1 MEEGSLSSTMQEIE
15 AFVNGGLEVSLD
27 ESTEGSVIAATR
39 AGGNAAPETFTSV
52 ATSASAT
59 TPGPGPATESTPLPP
74 RATTSEKKLQ
84 YALAAYPLKRL
95 DLIGR
100 GSSSYVYR
108 SIMLDSLTLCAE
120 KIVIVGDTNKKVQ
133 LMRELESLRKL
144 IHKGGGKG
152 KDRDKKVGRKAA
164 AVAAAAAG
172 PDPSTFIVSL
182 LAVIPNPS
190 DGTLSICLEH
200 MDGGSLQDLMKTGPQ
215 SSAVMQGI
223 SRQLFAGLA
232 HLHSLRII
240 HRDVKPSNC
249 LINSAGCVKL
259 ADFGLART
267 LGANSLAE
275 SFLGTYEFMSP
286 ERVAGGSYS
295 FASDVWAL
303 GLTLH
308 AVAIGEYPY
317 RAVGGKKQRKPKR
330 MGYWALINAIQE
342 QETPLPPSPPFDF
355 RFRYFIQA
363 ACEKM
368 PLLRPSA
375 AVLLRHPFLCDAV
388 SDVTQEQ
395 ADKEIK
401 EAVEGSVAWL
411 VRQVRLGAGETEAE
425 IDASDP
431 APEGEDEQEAN
442 PDVEVEQEDDEEK
455 QEEEEE
461 EQKKKERKPS
471 APVVFTPTLIEAMT
485 AAEAAEVADA
495 WARYAAARLVTQHL
509 RASEGEAAAASAAA
523 TAVGAGVGGMGVP
536 TPPPQA
542 NRSNQQRD
550 ASSALDDTAAEAASL
565 SAPAAPA
572 VQEHATPND
581 KRGKIRLEEEEEE
594 QRRFKAA
601 ASRFDVITTGSVSAA
616 SVDALARDISCD
628 PALLRTA
635 FHAAVGDIRM
645 AVMRAIAEG
654 GVGLD
659 WTKETAVEEQMGRQ
673 GGLRLQSTLS
683 KIRDWVPPPPESESE
698 SDSEV
703 EDEEEERGDTDD
715 ENLLFSDDDCVVT
728 SGEEDS
734 SDSEGEQEKGP
745 VLSAAEVLAARE
757 ALQGL
762 ATNGSAAP
770 AAPAS
775 LASMKRMLGGPPA
788 VPPRVGEAASS
799 NGSKLPPVAGARRGR
814 GGGRITSRVKKV

>member
-1 MEEGSLSSTMQEIE
+1 
-15 AFVNGGLEVSLD
+15 
-27 ESTEGSVIAATR
+27 
-39 AGGNAAPETFTSV
+39 
-52 ATSASAT
+52 
-59 TPGPGPATESTPLPP
+59 
-74 RATTSEKKLQ
+74 
-84 YALAAYPLKRL
+84 
-95 DLIGR
+95 
-100 GSSSYVYR
+100 
-108 SIMLDSLTLCAE
+108 
-120 KIVIVGDTNKKVQ
+120 
-133 LMRELESLRKL
+133 
-144 IHKGGGKG
+144 
-152 KDRDKKVGRKAA
+152 
-164 AVAAAAAG
+164 
-172 PDPSTFIVSL
+172 
-182 LAVIPNPS
+182 
-190 DGTLSICLEH
+190 LEH

-215 SSAVMQGI
+215 SSAVIQGI

-355 RFRYFIQA
+355 RFRCFIQA
-363 ACEKM
+363 ACEKVS
-368 PLLRPSA
+368 LLRPSA

-395 ADKEIK
+395 ADKELK

-411 VRQVRLGAGETEAE
+411 VKQVRLGAGETEAE
-425 IDASDP
+425 IDAPDP
-431 APEGEDEQEAN
+431 APEGEDEQQAN
-442 PDVEVEQEDDEEK
+442 PDVEAEQEDDEEE

-461 EQKKKERKPS
+461 RKKKERKLS
-471 APVVFTPTLIEAMT
+471 APVVFVPTLIEAMT

-495 WARYAAARLVTQHL
+495 WARYAAARLVTHHL
-509 RASEGEAAAASAAA
+509 RASEGEAAAASAASA
-523 TAVGAGVGGMGVP
+523 AAMGVGAGVGEMSVP

-572 VQEHATPND
+572 VHEFATPND

-601 ASRFDVITTGSVSAA
+601 ASRFDIITTGSVSAA

-698 SDSEV
+698 SDSGV
-703 EDEEEERGDTDD
+703 EDEEEERGDTDE

-734 SDSEGEQEKGP
+734 SDSEGEREEGP

-757 ALQGL
+757 AALQGL
-762 ATNGSAAP
+762 ATNGNDAP

-799 NGSKLPPVAGARRGR
+799 SNGSKLPPVAGARRGR